1 MTTWSPTFLARGL
14 VSLRDFAETEPE
26 LSALARADF
35 PPSWDSEAFP
45 ELDVAVEAWRLH
57 GREDAEGRTAAER
70 RLLKEGSRLPRAERA
85 LLTALAA
92 SWCSV
97 FEVEEVRLGQG
108 LRLRDLLLD
117 EVLEV
122 RERSLT
128 AQVEEGDVVVLW
140 VVPVKDHLE
149 LVASAV
155 RVPPTRREAL
165 VAAARQELTR
175 LPPAASGAD
184 PHRRVRRLAPFLFR
198 RVMEQVLELE
208 RPSAEPPLPELSEL
222 LTPPRRRAFLEAAR
236 RRPRRSAAR
245 EAPLEPG
252 SAYVFK
258 LGPIETR
265 MDGRASI
272 YVAAT
277 SDGEVLSPVLGRKDL
292 EALTELSRL
301 LGSRKRFCERRLV
314 RVGAALGFTAR
325 PMPAALARLRAGL
338 ALQAYWGPETPEAMH
353 LDLMDLLLESAV
365 ALIRAGP
372 WELWTDEEIFPV
384 HLEGSAPATRELSVL
399 GGGQNEYG
407 FVLFD
412 RPGSMERL
420 ALTGPFGKK
429 VDLLVPDSLGLTL
442 EDEPPWAVK
451 AVQEVTALPFLPEV
465 LRLQRNMPRPATAEE
480 VLVVAVVARAL
491 ASARPE
497 AREAQAELQAGDLR
511 VRARLEVPLPLLSG
525 RYVGPPLPARDSG
538 WRPTPSRPPRR
549 KVPTRKVSE
558 TLLAFAEPVL
568 EDAASADAE
577 DPQDALFVILALAMS
592 AWNAVV
598 QDTWEAEKGQVERA
612 RATLRRMPKG
622 EREQMTRAF
631 EQLVERKRRHFA
643 DDPRVFD
650 ALDVVVRSKVDLSV
664 RLVGMVTPGAWEE
677 FLGV

>member
-1 MTTWSPTFLARGL
+1 MTTWSPTFFARGL
-14 VSLRDFAETEPE
+14 ASLRAFAESEPE

-45 ELDVAVEAWRLH
+45 ELGVAVEAWRLH
-57 GREDAEGRTAAER
+57 GREDAEGRTAADR
-70 RLLKEGSRLPRAERA
+70 RLSKEGSRLSRAERA
-85 LLTALAA
+85 LLAALGA

-97 FEVEEVRLGQG
+97 FEVEEVRLGEG

-128 AQVEEGDVVVLW
+128 VQVEEEDVVVLW
-140 VVPVKDHLE
+140 VMPVKDHLE

-155 RVPPTRREAL
+155 LVPPARRGEL
-165 VAAARQELTR
+165 VAAARQQLTR
-175 LPPAASGAD
+175 LPPGAD
-184 PHRRVRRLAPFLFR
+184 GHRRVRRLAPLLFR
-198 RVMEQVLELE
+198 RVMEWQQEQ
-208 RPSAEPPLPELSEL
+208 RSAEPPLTDLSEL
-222 LTPPRRRAFLEAAR
+222 LTPPRRRAFLDAAR
-236 RRPRRSAAR
+236 RRPRRSAAK

-265 MDGRASI
+265 MDGYASL

-277 SDGEVLSPVLGRKDL
+277 SEGEVLPPVLGRKDV
-292 EALTELSRL
+292 EGLTELSRQ
-301 LGSRKRFCERRLV
+301 LGGRKRYCERRLV

-338 ALQAYWGPETPEAMH
+338 ALQAYWGPEKPEALH

-372 WELWTDEEIFPV
+372 WDLWTDEEIFPV
-384 HLEGSAPATRELSVL
+384 HLEGSAPGTRELSVL
-399 GGGQNEYG
+399 GAGENEYG

-465 LRLQRNMPRPATAEE
+465 IRFQRNMPRPATAEE
-480 VLVVAVVARAL
+480 VLVAAVVARAL

-497 AREAQAELQAGDLR
+497 AREAQAELRAGDLR

-525 RYVGPPLPARDSG
+525 RYVGPPLPPRDSG

-549 KVPTRKVSE
+549 EVPTRKVSE
-558 TLLAFAEPVL
+558 TLLAFAEPLL
-568 EDAASADAE
+568 EDARGEE
-577 DPQDALFVILALAMS
+577 DPQEALFLILALAMS

-622 EREQMTRAF
+622 DREQMTRAF
-631 EQLVERKRRHFA
+631 EQLVQRKRRHFA

-650 ALDVVVRSKVDLSV
+650 ALDVVVHHKGDLTV
-664 RLVGMVTPGAWEE
+664 RLVGVVTPGAWEE